1 MSDEMEYPEDG
12 EGLGDQPESSTI
24 KQLREAA
31 DAATKRA
38 KAAEKEARELRE
50 FKESQESL
58 LRETTVKEKFREAG
72 LPENAAALYLRDDT
86 APEDVTE
93 WASQYG
99 FTAGATQSQTIAPPP
114 GFTPTV
120 GTPPG
125 PQAMSR
131 EEFDKLVK
139 TDPQAAFSRATKQG
153 VAWRHQA
160 SRDLAGGK

>member
-1 MSDEMEYPEDG
+1 VSDQLEYEEVEEGQG
-12 EGLGDQPESSTI
+12 ESPESSTI

-31 DAATKRA
+31 DAANKRA

-72 LPENAAALYLRDDT
+72 LPENAATLYLKDDT

-99 FTAGATQSQTIAPPP
+99 FTAGAAQSQTIAPPP

-131 EEFDKLVK
+131 DEFDALVK
-139 TDPQAAFSRATKQG
+139 TDPQAAFARATKQG
-153 VAWRHQA
+153 VSWRHQA
-160 SRDLAGGK
+160 SREIAGGK